1 MAKPLN
7 SSQIREFDDFLKSG
21 NSPLDIF
28 ADFFDCLALLIGDDY
43 SFEAKLKTTMQDI
56 IFDSGEDAKYFLR
69 RYTDHYN
76 SIAALVEFLASSED
90 GEALQA
96 AIGEVLDSL
105 FAAHSGSAEELK
117 DEIVHQS
124 LFILHIIFESY
135 SIDYKTLLPGR
146 LMEEIEE
153 AFGEHLG
160 GAIASLSN
168 AAVRIGRQKSSS
180 IRELKRMAEALLYI
194 VAQLNSMRKQRH
206 PGRTPGDHTGVCAP
220 CPCGSG
226 KKFKDCCMPGRS
238 IH

>member
-1 MAKPLN
+1 MAKPLD
-7 SSQIREFDDFLKSG
+7 SSQIRDFDDFLKSK
-21 NSPLDIF
+21 NSPIDIF
-28 ADFFDCLALLIGDDY
+28 GDFFDCLALLIGDDY
-43 SFEAKLKTTMQDI
+43 SFEAKLKSTMQDI
-56 IFDSGEDAKYFLR
+56 IFDSSENAKDFIR

-76 SIAALVEFLASSED
+76 SIAALFEFLASSED

-96 AIGEVLDSL
+96 AISDVLDSL
-105 FAAHSGSAEELK
+105 FAVYSGSVEELK

-124 LFILHIIFESY
+124 LFILHIIFESH
-135 SIDYKTLLPGR
+135 SIDYKVLLPGR

-153 AFGEHLG
+153 TFGEHLG
-160 GAIASLSN
+160 VAIASLSH
-168 AAVRIGRQKSSS
+168 AAVRIDRQKSSS

-194 VAQLNSMRKQRH
+194 VAQLNSMRTRRH
-206 PGRTPGDHTGVCAP
+206 PDRAAGDARGEHAP